1 MFLAFKEIL
10 YSRGRYRLV
19 VAVVFLI
26 TYMVFFLSSL
36 SVGLARLNRLAL
48 DQWQADSAI
57 LSEYANDN
65 LTASS
70 IKEADYADLVD
81 GKQLAALV
89 QMAVVLNQQDQ
100 QDKINAQAFGID
112 WDSFIAPEIVEGREA
127 QSSREAVAD
136 RRLQQKGLKLH
147 DKIQLNGSEE
157 TYEIVGFTQD
167 QSFFT
172 QPVLFLSLDDA
183 WLLKYGSSKM
193 KAINALVVKDRQ
205 TIQRKDLE
213 QLSMDKL
220 IENISGYQAQVLTFS
235 FMIGAMI
242 IITFLVLGIFMYI
255 ITIQKTQ
262 LYGIMR
268 AQGIPSGRIIAS
280 IFYQILILVS
290 LGMGLAVLALLG
302 TQQVLPATMPFYSDW
317 QSYAGLTVLIL
328 IMSLA
333 GGLLSIQRVLK
344 IDPIEAIGGE

>member
-48 DQWQADSAI
+48 DQWRADSVV
-57 LSEYANDN
+57 LSDYANDN

-70 IKEADYADLVD
+70 IKEADYADLVEPD
-81 GKQLAALV
+81 QVAAFGQTAL
-89 QMAVVLNQQDQ
+89 VLNQEGGDE
-100 QDKINAQAFGID
+100 KINAQGFGLA
-112 WDSFIAPEIVEGREA
+112 WDSFIVPKLLAGREA
-127 QSSREAVAD
+127 KSSREVVAD
-136 RRLQQKGLKLH
+136 KRLQQKGLELH
-147 DKIQLNGSEE
+147 DKLQLNGSDE

-172 QPVLFLSLDDA
+172 QPVLFMSLDDF
-183 WLLKYGSSKM
+183 WQLKYGSSQM
-193 KAINALVVKDRQ
+193 KNINALVVKDQ
-205 TIQRKDLE
+205 QSIEQKDLK
-213 QLSMDKL
+213 QISMAKL
-220 IENISGYQAQVLTFS
+220 IENIPGYQAQVLTFS
-235 FMIGAMI
+235 FMIGAMVV
-242 IITFLVLGIFMYI
+242 ITFLVLGIFMYI
-255 ITIQKTQ
+255 ITLQKTQ

-268 AQGIPSGRIIAS
+268 AQGIASSKIIAS
-280 IFYQILILVS
+280 IFYQIFILVS
-290 LGMGLAVLALLG
+290 LGMGLAVAALLG
-302 TQQVLPATMPFYSDW
+302 TQQILPATMPFYSDW
-317 QSYAGLTVLIL
+317 QAYSGLAFLIL

-333 GGLLSIQRVLK
+333 GGLMSVRRVLK